1 MAIGKNGS
9 AIAADVLPGRRTF
22 LKAADPTRTAYFW
35 LFCFFIV
42 YCTRFQDFL
51 TFRGAVYIPWAKFP
65 AIMAI
70 LGLASML
77 GKTKRT
83 FKDLPKMTRY
93 LLGMTILMYIGAF
106 LSPIWKGGALK
117 HTIDFSKILVI
128 WVLIFLIIT
137 EFERLRRIIFVQT
150 FSVVIVGIV
159 AIIKGLDVPRLN
171 QVLGGF
177 YGNPNDLAFAF
188 VLSLPYA
195 MAFLVTTKNRFM
207 KVYWVFGM
215 LVMVTVIFLTA
226 SRAGFI
232 DLVCAYSVM
241 LYYYGIKGKRYHL
254 IVATA
259 VLGGVIGL
267 TVGGKLYDRFNAMSG
282 DTALER
288 SAYGSMEAR
297 KYLMERALEGIKE
310 YPLFGLG
317 NHNFYTYSGDWHEV
331 HMTYLQVGVECGI
344 PALIFYLMFFYRD
357 FQNMF
362 ELRRMKLD
370 PEVRAFSEALT
381 GTQVGFVVGALF
393 APEAYQFF
401 PYFAAAFTVTLL
413 QTAREQQQV
422 SGPVS
427 PPPKKARHFLE
438 VYANRRGADA
448 VTPVR

>member
-1 MAIGKNGS
+1 MAIGESGS
-9 AIAADVLPGRRTF
+9 VATAEGLPWRQRVI
-22 LKAADPTRTAYFW
+22 KAADPTKGAYFW
-35 LFCFFIV
+35 LFCFFVV

-51 TFRGAVYIPWAKFP
+51 DFQGAQYIPWAKFP
-65 AIMAI
+65 AIMAMI
-70 LGLASML
+70 GLVSAL

-83 FKDLPKMTRY
+83 FKDLPKMTKY
-93 LLGMTILMYIGAF
+93 LLGISILMYISAF
-106 LSPIWKGGALK
+106 LSPVWKGGALK
-117 HTIDFSKILVI
+117 HTIDFSKIYVI
-128 WVLIFLIIT
+128 WVLVFLIIL
-137 EFERLRRIIFVQT
+137 EFERLRRIIFVQA
-150 FSVVIVGIV
+150 FSVVIVGVV
-159 AIIKGLDVPRLN
+159 AIIKGHDVPRLN
-171 QVLGGF
+171 GVLGGF

-195 MAFLVTTKNRFM
+195 MAFLVTTKNIFM

-241 LYYYGIKGKRYHL
+241 LYYYSIKGKRYYL
-254 IVATA
+254 LVATV

-282 DTALER
+282 DTATER

-317 NHNFYTYSGDWHEV
+317 NNNFVSYSGIWHEV
-331 HMTYLQVGVECGI
+331 HMTYLQIAVEGGI
-344 PALIFYLMFFYRD
+344 PMLILYLMFFYQD
-357 FQNMF
+357 FKNMF
-362 ELRRMKLD
+362 ALRRMELKT
-370 PEVRAFSEALT
+370 EVRVFSEALT

-393 APEAYQFF
+393 AAEGYQFF

-413 QTAREQQQV
+413 QTAQEHEHLRH
-422 SGPVS
+422 PAS

-438 VYANRRGADA
+438 VYADRRGADA

>member
-1 MAIGKNGS
+1 MAIGENGKV
-9 AIAADVLPGRRTF
+9 AAAEILPGRR
-22 LKAADPTRTAYFW
+22 LSIEAADPTKGAYFW
-35 LFCFFIV
+35 LFCFFLV

-51 TFRGAVYIPWAKFP
+51 NFPGSAYVPWAKFP

-70 LGLASML
+70 LGLFSAL
-77 GKTKRT
+77 GRTKRT
-83 FKDLPKMTRY
+83 FKDLPQMGKY
-93 LLGMTILMYIGAF
+93 LLGMIILMYIGAF

-117 HTIDFSKILVI
+117 HTIDFSKIYVC

-137 EFERLRRIIFVQT
+137 EFKRLRRIIFVQA
-150 FSVVIVGIV
+150 FSVVIVCVV
-159 AIIKGLDVPRLN
+159 AIIKGHDVARLD
-171 QVLGGF
+171 QVMGGF
-177 YGNPNDLAFAF
+177 YGNPNDFAFAV

-195 MAFLVTTKNRFM
+195 LAFFVTAKNAAV
-207 KVYWVFGM
+207 KVFWLFGM
-215 LVMVTVIFLTA
+215 LVMVAVIFMTA

-232 DLVCAYSVM
+232 DLVCAGSVM
-241 LYYYGIKGKRYHL
+241 LYYYGVKGKRYYL
-254 IVATA
+254 IVGTV
-259 VLGGVIGL
+259 VLGSVIGL
-267 TVGGKLYDRFNAMSG
+267 TFGGKLYDRFTAMSG
-282 DTALER
+282 DTTTER

-297 KYLMERALEGIKE
+297 KYLMERAIEGMKE
-310 YPLFGLG
+310 YPIFGLG
-317 NHNFYTYSGDWHEV
+317 NHNFLTYSGVWHEV
-331 HMTYLQVGVECGI
+331 HMTYFQIGVEGGI
-344 PALIFYLMFFYRD
+344 PMLLLYLMFFYRD

-370 PEVRAFSEALT
+370 PEVRVFSEALT

-422 SGPVS
+422 PASVS

-438 VYANRRGADA
+438 VYADRGSAGT